1 MLVLYPLL
9 EPWLTGLGE
18 VHVCVCV
25 YVCVHVCV
33 LVHVCMRLLIFS
45 CRQYFPVATVDKGGS
60 DYFRPI
66 NALFILAV
74 SLLLELIAP
83 DYSV

>member
-33 LVHVCMRLLIFS
+33 LVHARMHLLIFS
-45 CRQYFPVATVDKGGS
+45 CRQVATVDKGRS

-74 SLLLELIAP
+74 SLLLELIAA
-83 DYSV
+83 DCSV

>member
-33 LVHVCMRLLIFS
+33 LVHARMHLLIFS
-45 CRQYFPVATVDKGGS
+45 CRQVATVDKGSSG
-60 DYFRPI
+60 YFRPI

-74 SLLLELIAP
+74 SLLLELIAA
-83 DYSV
+83 DCSV

>member
-33 LVHVCMRLLIFS
+33 LVHARMRLLIFS
-45 CRQYFPVATVDKGGS
+45 YRQVATVDKGGS
-60 DYFRPI
+60 DYFHPI